1 MVSTDLTLLAVLA
14 HPDDETF
21 GTGGT
26 LALYASRGVAV
37 HVVCATRGE
46 AGVVEAGM
54 LHGHA
59 SIGDLREEELR
70 CAGIHLGLAGV
81 HFLGYRD
88 SGMAGSPDNEHPQA
102 LVGAPIED
110 VAARVVTWIRRLRP
124 QVIITF
130 DPVGGYHHPDH
141 IHIQQATVRAFHAA
155 SDPNVVSEGLAPHA
169 PAKLY
174 FHTFPR
180 RSMRLAL
187 GVMRL
192 LGRSTR
198 VGKNRDIDLLELAND
213 DFPIHARID
222 VRPVAD
228 RKRQATACHAS
239 QQMPIRGVSRVLMRF
254 ADGRETYMRAFPP
267 APPRLRERD
276 LFEGIQPSVI
286 ARSRERSER

>member
-1 MVSTDLTLLAVLA
+1 MAPVPQTLLAVLA

-46 AGVVEAGM
+46 AGIVEPGM

-59 SIGDLREEELR
+59 DIGALREEELR
-70 CAGIHLGLAGV
+70 CAGMHLGLAGV

-88 SGMAGSPDNEHPQA
+88 SGMLGSPDNEHPQA
-102 LVGAPIED
+102 LVRAPLDE
-110 VAARVVTWIRRLRP
+110 VAAQVVTWIRRLCP
-124 QVIITF
+124 QVVITF

-141 IHIQQATVRAFHAA
+141 IHIHQATVQAFHAA
-155 SDPNVVSEGLAPHA
+155 SDPALRAEGLPPFA

-180 RSMRLAL
+180 GSLRLLL

-192 LGRSTR
+192 LGRGTKI
-198 VGKNRDIDLLELAND
+198 GKKQDIDLLDLAD
-213 DFPIHARID
+213 DHFPIHARID
-222 VRPVAD
+222 IRSVAE
-228 RKRQATACHAS
+228 RKRLASACHAS
-239 QQMPIRGVSRVLMRF
+239 QQMPIRGVTRFLMRF
-254 ADGRETYMRAFPP
+254 ADGRETYMRAYPP

-276 LFEGIQPSVI
+276 LFEGVL
-286 ARSRERSER
+286 